1 MTYHKTIFNKV
12 PSEAKKGSQ
21 DSSNQLNNGMKTYAK
36 ICNFEIALL
45 VNHDKIKNDV
55 LYINNSSS
63 KVAIT
68 IQKTLTFYDF
78 RDRYNYFM
86 LKSAPPTPELFE
98 QKRTLTIRA
107 NAFST
112 DFCSTSI

>member
-1 MTYHKTIFNKV
+1 M
-12 PSEAKKGSQ
+12 PSEAKKGSK
-21 DSSNQLNNGMKTYAK
+21 DSSNQLNNGMKTYVK
-36 ICNFEIALL
+36 IYNFEIVLL

-68 IQKTLTFYDF
+68 LQKTLAFYDF

-86 LKSAPPTPELFE
+86 LKSAPPTPERFE
-98 QKRTLTIRA
+98 QKRTLTIRT
-107 NAFST
+107 NADSA
-112 DFCSTSI
+112 DFCSISI